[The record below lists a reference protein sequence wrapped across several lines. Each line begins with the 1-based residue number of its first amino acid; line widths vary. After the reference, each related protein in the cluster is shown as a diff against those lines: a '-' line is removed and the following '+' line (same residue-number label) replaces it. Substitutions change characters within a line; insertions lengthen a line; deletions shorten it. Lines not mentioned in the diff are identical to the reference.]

1 MEQPYFTLKG
11 QISLAFLKK
20 RNFTGSYRQMRYN
33 LFIKEDRLVAATY
46 PQPYCWECTPEDQKT
61 YQFFDASAEGLD
73 AAVAWL
79 NETYER
85 CFVTAAQ
92 TASEPHFFTEKR

>member
-20 RNFTGSYRQMRYN
+20 SNFTGSYREMRYN
-33 LFIKEDRLVAATY
+33 LFIKDEHLVAAAY
-46 PQPYCWECTPEDQKT
+46 PQPYCWECTPEEQKT
-61 YQFFDASAEGLD
+61 YQSFEVSAEGLD

-79 NETYER
+79 NEAYESR
-85 CFVTAAQ
+85 FSGTV
-92 TASEPHFFTEKR
+92 